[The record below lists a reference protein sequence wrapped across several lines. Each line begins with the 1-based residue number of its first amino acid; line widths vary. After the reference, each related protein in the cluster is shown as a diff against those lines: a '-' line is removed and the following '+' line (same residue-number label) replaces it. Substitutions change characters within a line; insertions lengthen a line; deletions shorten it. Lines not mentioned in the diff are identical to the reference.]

1 MFTEA
6 EGTAFEL
13 NWELHMIT
21 ILTRLAKTKLG
32 EGVFPSSFLKHQFVH
47 IFYLSCPE
55 KKKLL
60 LNTTKVDY
68 YSPKMKVQLW

>member
-13 NWELHMIT
+13 NWELHIIT
-21 ILTRLAKTKLG
+21 ILKRLAKAKLG
-32 EGVFPSSFLKHQFVH
+32 EGMFPSSFLKHQFVH
-47 IFYLSCPE
+47 IFSLSCPE

-60 LNTTKVDY
+60 LNTTK
-68 YSPKMKVQLW
+68 